1 MRDITTLERL
11 HGAIGGLQMLQAV
24 IASKETMGA
33 LVDGQFDAC
42 VMDLIAIEQ
51 VLREQDENVTMVTRL
66 KIGMPPGAGNGQ
78 E

>member
-24 IASKETMGA
+24 IASKETMGT
-33 LVDGQFDAC
+33 LVDEQFDAC
-42 VMDLIAIEQ
+42 VMDLVAVEQ

-66 KIGMPPGAGNGQ
+66 KIGMPKGDAHGQ